1 MLWPLPLPLIC
12 LTSFGV
18 GAATEIMMVVWTV
31 TMARNIRPGTLA
43 RVSGYDAL
51 CSMMATPAGALIAG
65 PAALAFG
72 VRRTQYGAA
81 AIIVAVS
88 GLALIPRDVRR
99 TTIRAG
105 EVPPGEAVLAAEP
118 VPGTR
123 GITAGS

>member
-1 MLWPLPLPLIC
+1 MLWPLPLIC

-88 GLALIPRDVRR
+88 GLAVRPSSPPSLSR
-99 TTIRAG
+99 APGGSRPDHEGGRAARAG
-105 EVPPGEAVLAAEP
+105 
-118 VPGTR
+118 R
-123 GITAGS
+123 GRWQ